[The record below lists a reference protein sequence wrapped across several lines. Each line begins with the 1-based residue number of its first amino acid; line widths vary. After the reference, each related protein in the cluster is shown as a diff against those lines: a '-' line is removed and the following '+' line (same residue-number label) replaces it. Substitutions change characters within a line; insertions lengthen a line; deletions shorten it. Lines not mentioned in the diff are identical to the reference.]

1 VRRFFASALLAF
13 ALAAVAF
20 IPAAAKDTYALF
32 GPLEVQIAGADGDL
46 RQFLALSADDRRAAA
61 ALVAQL
67 ASAMRGGGQTIDT
80 TPPPLPHYWI
90 GVSHMGLNYPTMP
103 WSRTA
108 HTSFVYY
115 PGGDGK
121 SFLVAEF
128 SQPDGVLEAR
138 SIQPSPDVAA
148 MIQRHLQG
156 LAPISSEGPA
166 TNRGSTPWGI
176 ALGGVLLLIATA
188 MLAEDRR
195 RWRLGR
201 NGAPAKGT

>member
-1 VRRFFASALLAF
+1 VRRFVASAVL
-13 ALAAVAF
+13 ALALAVATL

-46 RQFLALSADDRRAAA
+46 RQFMALSADDRRAAA

-67 ASAMRGGGQTIDT
+67 AGAIQGGGQAIDP

-103 WSRTA
+103 WSSTP
-108 HTSFVYY
+108 HTRFVYY

-128 SQPDGVLEAR
+128 SQPDGVVEAR

-148 MIQRHLQG
+148 MIQRHLEG
-156 LAPISSEGPA
+156 LAPIDSEGPA
-166 TNRGSTPWGI
+166 MNGGTTPWAI
-176 ALGGVLLLIATA
+176 ALGAVLLLIVTA

-195 RWRLGR
+195 RWRRGG